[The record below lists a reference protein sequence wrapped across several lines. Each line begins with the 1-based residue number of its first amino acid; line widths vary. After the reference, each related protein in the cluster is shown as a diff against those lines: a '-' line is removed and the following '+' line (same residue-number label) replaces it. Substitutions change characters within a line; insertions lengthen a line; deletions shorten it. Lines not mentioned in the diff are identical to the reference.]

1 MTEVSKL
8 EAHYKVSNWVNHVSI
23 RNDRVGANY
32 RTLTPGAVWNK
43 NIAVNN
49 RADSKEV
56 VKTPWNMEFL
66 SGGTATREFFYGET
80 QHTQLRNF
88 INTDVKF
95 FSLDESQ
102 HGNIGGGVGYQ
113 ASNWIRFISH
123 NKLTGEQGLYN
134 IPNGATYADILYETK
149 STSWVNKTYHT
160 VPSDSKIEEMKTAGI
175 VSEDYCIHTV
185 FPKVKST
192 LPSERIFTPTESEA
206 AIICSTFAYQR
217 TNTRDLNEYAR
228 WHSCMWVKRANHD
241 MMIYR
246 KGSGRNYLVALK
258 DITVLTPDRRQRV
271 LEMGRPISLE
281 SEHLIVKKEDSGFI
295 LHVHQINTTNT

>member
-228 WHSCMWVKRANHD
+228 WHSCMWIKRANHD